1 MIYMFPLHA
10 GSEIK
15 KAQDILRQRFLKD
28 SFSKRKLWFG
38 APKLPK
44 FNRKFGIVQNAPL
57 LSEVDYTLCHEMMD
71 QFPSKIR
78 ELSMKSMLNKIT
90 QRESR
95 VFIFKGP
102 PGCGKSELLSRLC
115 SYWARQYA
123 LRAFSLVLYV
133 NIWDLHHSC
142 SLQDLIDRQFKGSST
157 LHAKICQWIEEEN
170 GNGVLFILDGFC
182 YQYLY
187 KSPLQKGSIL
197 YNIFS
202 GCGCYS
208 NSTVVIVTTCSDFV
222 IPTCHNYI
230 QFEVL
235 GLSDEQIGRQ
245 VIRHFDRKEAIDFL
259 NYLSENL
266 EIKGLVSSPSHLIGT
281 IYLYAHISYDDLP
294 MTWTQLYTSLVVLIS
309 KWHKRKLG
317 EHFGTDSLQS
327 QFKRTLL
334 ESGRKVIKYPGDSI
348 ATIGT
353 LLIHDADECDHEL
366 PDHNSAMPYLEY
378 FLSSFESVLNPHY
391 KKIDKASIKG
401 YAFVYFWYFLGGFGD
416 EIASKQLLEEYYRRR
431 ILKITKCVSK
441 TEYVTAK
448 HRADPSCLTAE
459 VGRTIVT
466 TRDIHNILHC
476 LPYMQDP
483 HILVFNRCFLG
494 TQAVREL
501 SRFLATD
508 SWTNDYSGITH
519 LW

>member
-1 MIYMFPLHA
+1 M
-10 GSEIK
+10 
-15 KAQDILRQRFLKD
+15 
-28 SFSKRKLWFG
+28 SKRKLWFG

-44 FNRKFGIVQNAPL
+44 FNRKFGIVQNAPA
-57 LSEVDYTLCHEMMD
+57 LSEVDYTFCHEMMD
-71 QFPSKIR
+71 QFPSEIQ
-78 ELSMKSMLNKIT
+78 ELSMKSLLNKIT
-90 QRESR
+90 QKESR

-102 PGCGKSELLSRLC
+102 PGCGKSELMSRLC

-123 LRAFSLVLYV
+123 LRAFSLVLCV
-133 NIWDLHHSC
+133 NIWDLHQGC
-142 SLQDLIDRQFKGSST
+142 SLKDLIDRQFNGSST

-182 YQYLY
+182 HQYLC

-197 YNIFS
+197 YNILS
-202 GCGCYS
+202 GSGCYS
-208 NSTVVIVTTCSDFV
+208 NSTLVIVTTCSDFV

-245 VIRHFDRKEAIDFL
+245 VIQHFDRKEAIDFL

-281 IYLYAHISYDDLP
+281 IYIFAHLSYDDLP
-294 MTWTQLYTSLVVLIS
+294 MTWSQFYTSLVVLIS
-309 KWHKRKLG
+309 KWHKRNFS
-317 EHFGTDSLQS
+317 EHFGSDSLQF
-327 QFKRTLL
+327 QFNHTLL
-334 ESGRKVIKYPGDSI
+334 ENGRKVIKHPGDLI

-353 LLIHDADECDHEL
+353 LLNHDAEERDHEL
-366 PDHNSAMPYLEY
+366 PDRNSAMPYLEY
-378 FLSSFESVLNPHY
+378 FLSSLEMILNPHY
-391 KKIDKASIKG
+391 RKITKALKTW
-401 YAFVYFWYFLGGFGD
+401 YAFAYFWYFLAGFGD
-416 EIASKQLLEEYYRRR
+416 EVASKQLLKEYYRRK
-431 ILKITKCVSK
+431 ILKITKCVSE
-441 TEYVTAK
+441 TGYVTAK
-448 HRADPSCLTAE
+448 HQADPSCLKAE
-459 VGRTIVT
+459 VGKTIIT

-483 HILVFNRCFLG
+483 HILVFNRFLLG
-494 TQAVREL
+494 TQAVKEL

-508 SWTNDYSGITH
+508 TWTNDYSGITH